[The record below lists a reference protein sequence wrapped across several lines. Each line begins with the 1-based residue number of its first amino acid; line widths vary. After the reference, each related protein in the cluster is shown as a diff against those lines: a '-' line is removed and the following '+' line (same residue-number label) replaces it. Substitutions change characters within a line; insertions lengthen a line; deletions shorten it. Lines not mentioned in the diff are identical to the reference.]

1 MSVAASYLGLT
12 GNHCRCIVEVTAA
25 TAFQEELLK
34 VSSLELSGVSEGL
47 DGTEQ
52 LLLDHHDA
60 LKERFKVRLGVFF
73 AIILETMNGI
83 LCGDFLGD
91 GLDGAS

>member
-1 MSVAASYLGLT
+1 MGLT
-12 GNHCRCIVEVTAA
+12 GNHCRCIVEVTTAR
-25 TAFQEELLK
+25 AFQQELLK
-34 VSSLELSGVSEGL
+34 VGSLELSGVSEGL

-52 LLLDHHDA
+52 LFLDYHDA

-73 AIILETMNGI
+73 AIILETMYGI